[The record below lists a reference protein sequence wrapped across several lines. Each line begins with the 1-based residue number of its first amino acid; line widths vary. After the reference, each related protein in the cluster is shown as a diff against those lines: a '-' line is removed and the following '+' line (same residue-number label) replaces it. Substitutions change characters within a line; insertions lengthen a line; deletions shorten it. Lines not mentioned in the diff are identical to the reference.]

1 MSVVESPV
9 TDSPVIV
16 ALDFTAAKQALL
28 FVEHLSPTDCRLK
41 VGKELFTHAGP
52 ALVRSLQD
60 RGFEIFLDLKF
71 HDIPNT
77 VAGAVTAA
85 ADLGAVGGRG
95 DASVVREG
103 ETRRLMSLL
112 DYRSLQSSNEGK
124 KYLSI
129 RSQLHI
135 DCRSETVRTLHLALF
150 AGPMAS
156 GALVESGGMLHEW
169 MQILP
174 DTPMHQIM
182 HKVC

>member
-1 MSVVESPV
+1 MGILKLMIKLIIVCLRSGGLRWLALGLLIIHVPAHARWENIGLYAAGIYYV
-9 TDSPVIV
+9 DS
-16 ALDFTAAKQALL
+16 
-28 FVEHLSPTDCRLK
+28 
-41 VGKELFTHAGP
+41 
-52 ALVRSLQD
+52 
-60 RGFEIFLDLKF
+60 
-71 HDIPNT
+71 
-77 VAGAVTAA
+77 
-85 ADLGAVGGRG
+85 
-95 DASVVREG
+95 ASVVREG

-135 DCRSETVRTLHLALF
+135 DCRTETVRTLHLALF

-169 MQILP
+169 MPILQ
-174 DTPMHQIM
+174 DTPMRQIM